1 VAIHLVCI
9 YGLKSCSSDP
19 FCRLYLDRSVELW
32 KPFAPTI
39 IMNCV
44 AHSNS
49 GPTWSFRELL
59 AQPNEVTQVRL
70 GSWHELVLLRRSET
84 AKATNVTESTCRSS
98 AARRSPHPGHRP
110 RARRS
115 SQRCAVA
122 SAWWVGSV
130 PVCVGAEER
139 PAGHAPSVHGW
150 THARTRLGG
159 RRTQVTQA
167 RGGRSAGRPA
177 LSTGSGHAARVTP
190 APPRF
195 PRPCALR
202 STPSLLPH
210 VHPRGADACLP
221 GVHPI
226 PHPAFHVRF
235 GSPVHWSD
243 RRCPRRRTPCP
254 CRTRR
259 LV

>member
-1 VAIHLVCI
+1 MARASTTPEERKPRTWRKVPAAEVPRGGRPTRATGHVHADRPNGVPWRALGGWVR
-9 YGLKSCSSDP
+9 Y
-19 FCRLYLDRSVELW
+19 RSVW
-32 KPFAPTI
+32 
-39 IMNCV
+39 
-44 AHSNS
+44 
-49 GPTWSFRELL
+49 G
-59 AQPNEVTQVRL
+59 
-70 GSWHELVLLRRSET
+70 RRS
-84 AKATNVTESTCRSS
+84 
-98 AARRSPHPGHRP
+98 G
-110 RARRS
+110 
-115 SQRCAVA
+115 
-122 SAWWVGSV
+122 
-130 PVCVGAEER
+130 R
-139 PAGHAPSVHGW
+139 PATHQACTDGR

-177 LSTGSGHAARVTP
+177 LSPGPGHAARVTP